1 MPDAQDEGGDV
12 SAKYVCEYPG
22 CGKRYRR
29 AEHRTRH
36 QLNHKG
42 VSVACDICG
51 KTFTR
56 NDLLNRHKL
65 RHQQRNDQS
74 QEAPVPAPAAAA
86 DSLLSGTPDTVSAD
100 DIGRRKRKRKTS
112 SKDDTGSSK
121 RSQSPPLQPV
131 QLPAAAESVH
141 SAAQQAQSGSRGPY
155 FPNVYLPLD
164 GTSVNPY
171 TGSPSPG
178 LQPQAS
184 PVMQQVSQPMTAAST
199 AWQAMGLTP
208 APAPVEYGMPP
219 PLPAPSSTLMPMP
232 SQVDPM
238 LGEEVSWDWIFNGTN
253 GVFEEPFSQF
263 FDQDG
268 DKRSASG
275 YTDSSAP
282 GQTPESMHARD
293 SLEISNFTHA
303 RLLQELPQEL
313 HAQPALS
320 VREIRDT
327 LQVALDSLDT
337 TVPILH
343 RPSLQAETLS
353 PVLLMCL
360 LSYGF
365 LIQISKPD
373 IYHIGLQ
380 LHHIAR
386 RKLYDPDIRVSTV
399 DLMFLQA
406 MLLHEVAG
414 SFLSTRPEHEK
425 SDVLHGQLIAMARRS
440 SFLVTDTMNYQGRRL
455 KLEEKWQEWIKRES
469 TKRLAAYIYI
479 NDVQQTFLFNHVQL
493 MTVEDMKIAMPCSDE
508 LWRAESSRAWAACQ
522 ANTPSNAHD
531 STVLVRDLINAF
543 ITENHRLIESVRWT
557 ALARY
562 LTIHGLMNLISLHAD
577 RRSARVIFSHNDSI
591 TSNAAYNVQTERLI
605 LSNALRTFEALLDRL
620 RLHQHP
626 LMLMRSHQVAS
637 LEDNTRMLFR
647 LASVGL
653 YHYGPDM
660 EIQAGAIYSSGRAVN
675 HERAAAAAQRLL
687 AKKLDLKSAEHALL
701 NIQQACETRG
711 WEDKASGGVLD
722 AADMVVPTLVYNAG
736 LVLWTFVLCLKR
748 EIDPLDPSSATVR
761 GPEELNPLIA
771 RHQQAVLSRQ
781 DRAASTVSAQ
791 GRSLINGPMPATRFS
806 APLPASQSGHAGHHS
821 ASASGPV
828 SILKSTTNHTERHEP
843 GGAYHSERSTQGPDR
858 SMPSPSIAPIHGL
871 GPAAS
876 NALQQQ
882 ANGGRLSP
890 RSEGLLQAQIRRS
903 GSYSSSTGGHAGA
916 GSSPRSH
923 TTIAT
928 PLPSLPQQMHHGRR
942 QSHGQGPLAMPRP
955 GSAGY
960 QMGQRTTL
968 PESPNRHANLQVSA
982 LCDTFRQLA
991 ERRDVRELEH
1001 LLPKILLVVARR
1013 MEVSRSAIVN
1023 ETRAIVLGLCRR

>member
-1 MPDAQDEGGDV
+1 
-12 SAKYVCEYPG
+12 
-22 CGKRYRR
+22 
-29 AEHRTRH
+29 
-36 QLNHKG
+36 
-42 VSVACDICG
+42 
-51 KTFTR
+51 
-56 NDLLNRHKL
+56 
-65 RHQQRNDQS
+65 
-74 QEAPVPAPAAAA
+74 
-86 DSLLSGTPDTVSAD
+86 
-100 DIGRRKRKRKTS
+100 
-112 SKDDTGSSK
+112 
-121 RSQSPPLQPV
+121 
-131 QLPAAAESVH
+131 
-141 SAAQQAQSGSRGPY
+141 
-155 FPNVYLPLD
+155 
-164 GTSVNPY
+164 
-171 TGSPSPG
+171 
-178 LQPQAS
+178 
-184 PVMQQVSQPMTAAST
+184 MQQMNQST
-199 AWQAMGLTP
+199 VQTMAPPSDAWQDMGLTP
-208 APAPVEYGMPP
+208 GATQVEYAMLP
-219 PLPAPSSTLMPMP
+219 PLSMQTLAL
-232 SQVDPM
+232 SQGQPVDQM

-275 YTDSSAP
+275 YTDSTAP
-282 GQTPESMHARD
+282 GQTPD
-293 SLEISNFTHA
+293 SGGHIKDPLELSLLTHA

-320 VREIRDT
+320 IREIRDT

-343 RPSLQAETLS
+343 RASLQVEMIS

-386 RKLYDPDIRVSTV
+386 RKLYDPDIRVATV

-406 MLLHEVAG
+406 MLLHEIAG

-455 KLEEKWQEWIKRES
+455 RLEEKWQEWVKRES

-508 LWRAESSRAWAACQ
+508 LWRAESSQAWAACQ
-522 ANTPSNAHD
+522 AKTPSNAHD

-543 ITENHRLIESVRWT
+543 ITENHRLIESIRWT

-620 RLHQHP
+620 KLHQHP
-626 LMLMRSHQVAS
+626 LLQMRSHHGTS

-711 WEDKASGGVLD
+711 WEEKASGGVLD

-748 EIDPLDPSSATVR
+748 EIDPLDPNSATVR
-761 GPEELNPLIA
+761 GSEESNPLLA
-771 RHQQAVLSRQ
+771 RHQQAVQNRQ
-781 DRAASTVSAQ
+781 DRAATSSGTQS
-791 GRSLINGPMPATRFS
+791 RSLVHGAMPASRFS
-806 APLPASQSGHAGHHS
+806 APLPANHSSSGQHQTGS
-821 ASASGPV
+821 GNASASLPKTSGG
-828 SILKSTTNHTERHEP
+828 ERDP
-843 GGAYHSERSTQGPDR
+843 AAGLYHSERSTQASDR
-858 SMPSPSIAPIHGL
+858 SMPSPSMTAHHL
-871 GPAAS
+871 GPAAM

-890 RSEGLLQAQIRRS
+890 RSEGLLQAQLRRS
-903 GSYSSSTGGHAGA
+903 GSYSSSTGGQAGA
-916 GSSPRSH
+916 GASPRS
-923 TTIAT
+923 TAGQ
-928 PLPSLPQQMHHGRR
+928 LVSLPPPHQPHAGRNQHVHMQGTHRPPSTGHTQHQRHGRHQSPHR
-942 QSHGQGPLAMPRP
+942 QP
-955 GSAGY
+955 
-960 QMGQRTTL
+960 
-968 PESPNRHANLQVSA
+968 NLQVSA